1 MEILT
6 LKSKIDDEKKEASQC
21 DSRRYLDREYI
32 QLMLDKEFCDLTV
45 VIETDIRCHR
55 SILAKNGYLRAMLQS
70 TSKET
75 RENRVYLSNVKVEVF

>member
-1 MEILT
+1 MRRKRPVNATQGDILIE
-6 LKSKIDDEKKEASQC
+6 S
-21 DSRRYLDREYI
+21 I

-75 RENRVYLSNVKVEVF
+75 REDRVYLSNVKVEVF